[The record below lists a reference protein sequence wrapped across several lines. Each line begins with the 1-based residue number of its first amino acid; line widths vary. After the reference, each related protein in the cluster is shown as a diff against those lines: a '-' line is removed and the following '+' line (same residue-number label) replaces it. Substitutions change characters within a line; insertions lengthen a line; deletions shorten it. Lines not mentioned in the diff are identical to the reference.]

1 MKPDSSD
8 HVHIGTRNRSKNLW
22 TMNLQDNCSLK
33 VNYTN
38 NAYTH
43 KILTNLV
50 TYLHQAAFSPVPST
64 WIKAI
69 DTGFYATW
77 TGLASNLVQKHLP
90 KSIPTAKVH
99 MRKAKINIRSTKP
112 TPINLPSEQTNPDPA
127 EMTNAKV

>member
-64 WIKAI
+64 LIKSINA
-69 DTGFYATW
+69 DFYATW
-77 TGLASNLVQKHLP
+77 PGLASDLVRKHLS
-90 KSIPTAKVH
+90 KSIPLQ
-99 MRKAKINIRSTKP
+99 KITCGKP
-112 TPINLPSEQTNPDPA
+112 
-127 EMTNAKV
+127 K